1 MSTEQLRRN
10 HLLEQAIRD
19 LLSSGTSPSISEI
32 EDKYASLVASS
43 DPGKPFTEK
52 VALQED
58 EVSSSSK
65 MNKSLVSISSDL
77 SILYQGLIQTTAKML
92 NYGDRWKRKSSAI
105 ETKLDR
111 LIDKTKSILT
121 LTQNIEG
128 YFSFVE
134 DNFADLTK
142 VDLTYTTAG
151 VDSSLGLVSIIP
163 KKNSS
168 LSPLIPGLASTR
180 FSLLNKQNITA
191 TSTTGSSSI
200 ANLLNNSPWMYRA
213 FASTAAQSRTAEL
226 LFEFK
231 QTEKLNKLFLKLHSS
246 ATTSPLVITPLYS
259 TNGFNYQ
266 QLPLAQPSISTVS
279 SASFIF
285 PEIEVKF
292 LKFILLKEGHDY
304 LEKLQYVYEFGF
316 NSLSLFHRTYEED
329 SSGELVSKI
338 HTITSPDG
346 TTKKFNMLVL

>member
-92 NYGDRWKRKSSAI
+92 NYGDRWKRK
-105 ETKLDR
+105 
-111 LIDKTKSILT
+111 
-121 LTQNIEG
+121 NIEG

-231 QTEKLNKLFLKLHSS
+231 QTEKLKVPSENQIGEMSSLEIRCGLSMMSNKFDFK
-246 ATTSPLVITPLYS
+246 AQITENN
-259 TNGFNYQ
+259 T
-266 QLPLAQPSISTVS
+266 
-279 SASFIF
+279 
-285 PEIEVKF
+285 
-292 LKFILLKEGHDY
+292 
-304 LEKLQYVYEFGF
+304 
-316 NSLSLFHRTYEED
+316 
-329 SSGELVSKI
+329 
-338 HTITSPDG
+338 
-346 TTKKFNMLVL
+346 